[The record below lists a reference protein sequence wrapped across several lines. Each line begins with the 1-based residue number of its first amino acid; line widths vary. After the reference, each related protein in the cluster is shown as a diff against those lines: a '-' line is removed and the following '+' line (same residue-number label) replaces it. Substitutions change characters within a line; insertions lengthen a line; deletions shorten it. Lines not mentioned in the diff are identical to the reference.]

1 MMGLK
6 AKLPNGE
13 LVDPAPIGIRYYGTD
28 RIPPDVAFEEGIPLK
43 GICNDLYKHVLGNPN
58 SAFRG
63 TTERPV
69 ISHYQEQGAIYWA
82 EHEGWVYTLGLM
94 EGWDAERLLEGVV
107 PTAGGFTGSPHIGEL
122 ECAIDSR
129 VSPQLIQGANRVF
142 KSRRFLELGEWI
154 ENKNYQKT
162 K

>member
-13 LVDPAPIGIRYYGTD
+13 LVDPSPIGIRYYGTD
-28 RIPPDVAFEEGIPLK
+28 KISPDVAFEEGIPLK
-43 GICNDLYKHVLGNPN
+43 GICNDLYKHVLGNPY

-63 TTERPV
+63 KTERPV
-69 ISHYQEQGAIYWA
+69 ISHHQEQGAIYWA

-94 EGWDAERLLEGVV
+94 QGWDAERLLEGLV
-107 PTAGGFTGSPHIGEL
+107 PSAGGFTGSPHIGEL

-129 VSPQLIQGANRVF
+129 ISPQLIQGAHRVF

-154 ENKNYQKT
+154 ENKNYQKM